1 MTGCAGEQKV
11 LADGVGCLCRPRR
24 ARLGVPVAVLALL
37 LLGVRLGMAQE
48 IGTVA
53 ELEGTADVGRAG
65 VWTPASIGAAIQPG
79 DTLRTGSPGRLAVVF
94 QDDSVVTVG
103 DDSELV
109 VDEQIFERDAG
120 IARSVMH
127 LLWGRIRALVSEYY
141 ERRGTEFRIETV
153 TAVTGV
159 RGTEFVI
166 VFDPVAEVT
175 DAVGVSGRAE
185 VHSVLD
191 RVKHAV
197 FITAQEIT
205 TVTRGKYPTPARRL
219 DDDSFGQYVHGL
231 AFVGHGKPESLAAV
245 QPLLTGSIVPPPDRL
260 ANLPAPPIPV
270 GQPVATGVTPTSP
283 GETATDRVNSQN
295 AGGVAQQP
303 PAVLESPQGRLGIH
317 F

>member
-1 MTGCAGEQKV
+1 V
-11 LADGVGCLCRPRR
+11 F
-24 ARLGVPVAVLALL
+24 ALL
-37 LLGVRLGMAQE
+37 LLGVRLGLAQE

-103 DDSELV
+103 EDTELV
-109 VDEQIFERDAG
+109 VDEQVFERDAG

-127 LLWGRIRALVSEYY
+127 LLRGRIRALVSEYY
-141 ERRGTEFRIETV
+141 ERRGTEFRIETE
-153 TAVTGV
+153 TAVVGV

-191 RVKHAV
+191 RVGHAV

-231 AFVGHGKPESLAAV
+231 AFVGHGKPESLAAA

-260 ANLPAPPIPV
+260 ANLPAPPIPM

-283 GETATDRVNSQN
+283 GETAINRANSQN
-295 AGGVAQQP
+295 AGGVAGQP
-303 PAVLESPQGRLGIH
+303 PAVIESPQGRVGIH